1 MDVKLTSIL
10 SARLNK
16 ISLND
21 ARERKKKR
29 VIESYFRGL
38 SLYGI

>member
-16 ISLND
+16 ISLDD
-21 ARERKKKR
+21 ARERKKR